1 MMTVNENRKQFEQ
14 WTLDYQNQK
23 ERADR
28 LFSRISTFR
37 ILTFLIGAA
46 GLIIGITEKEKSY
59 ATLLVIAG
67 VLFLIGFVA
76 LVKWHSVV
84 AERQEMLTE
93 KWEVCRRYCNRFT
106 D

>member
-46 GLIIGITEKEKSY
+46 GLIIGITEKE
-59 ATLLVIAG
+59 
-67 VLFLIGFVA
+67 
-76 LVKWHSVV
+76 
-84 AERQEMLTE
+84 
-93 KWEVCRRYCNRFT
+93 
-106 D
+106 